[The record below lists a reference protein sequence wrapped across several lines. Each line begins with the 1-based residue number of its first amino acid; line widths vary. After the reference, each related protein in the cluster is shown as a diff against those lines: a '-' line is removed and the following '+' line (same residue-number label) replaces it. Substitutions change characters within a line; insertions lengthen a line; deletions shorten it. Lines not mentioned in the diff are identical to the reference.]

1 MYSARVSDAL
11 RSGLAMM
18 AERGHHSEAEEDA
31 EMGPA
36 EERSEYRP
44 AQERKWASESC
55 PRAGCPWRQQ

>member
-1 MYSARVSDAL
+1 
-11 RSGLAMM
+11 MM